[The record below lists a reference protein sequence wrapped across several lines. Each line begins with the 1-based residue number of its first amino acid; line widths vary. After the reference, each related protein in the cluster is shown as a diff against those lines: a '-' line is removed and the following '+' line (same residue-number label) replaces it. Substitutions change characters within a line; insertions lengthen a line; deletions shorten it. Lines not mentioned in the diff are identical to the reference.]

1 MKPDEIS
8 IGFLLFAIVN
18 NALNLGFFCSSI
30 SWGGL
35 EMNVARFAHSFAQ
48 QGWKVSVFA
57 VPDTPLFEKATSLG
71 LKPIPIRHHRKYFD
85 LKAVQNWKSL
95 IEKEQI
101 DVVWIRDTRDMQVAG
116 LAKQKAEGNVKLVYQ
131 QAMQL
136 GVDKK
141 DVFHTQRFQRI
152 DAWIAPLEFLAKQ
165 VQKRTKFPSD
175 RIHVIPLGT
184 KANRFQNL
192 PEKKEARKQLNL
204 PKHAV
209 IGGLVGR
216 FDPLKGQYFMVELV
230 AKMQHQYPDFHLML
244 VGEPTKHEGDE
255 HYKSILDLV
264 AKEKL
269 QDRVHILP
277 FMSDIEKAYA
287 AMDIAIMASAG
298 ETFGMVTIE
307 AMMSGLPV
315 IGTNTSGTPEILG
328 QGKFGMLYTPNQ
340 LNEAATGLE
349 QLLQSEEKRRSIGM
363 KAQKHALKYYSMKS
377 VMNQLENLVKKL

>member
-1 MKPDEIS
+1 
-8 IGFLLFAIVN
+8 
-18 NALNLGFFCSSI
+18 
-30 SWGGL
+30 
-35 EMNVARFAHSFAQ
+35 
-48 QGWKVSVFA
+48 
-57 VPDTPLFEKATSLG
+57 
-71 LKPIPIRHHRKYFD
+71 
-85 LKAVQNWKSL
+85 
-95 IEKEQI
+95 
-101 DVVWIRDTRDMQVAG
+101 
-116 LAKQKAEGNVKLVYQ
+116 
-131 QAMQL
+131 
-136 GVDKK
+136 
-141 DVFHTQRFQRI
+141 
-152 DAWIAPLEFLAKQ
+152 
-165 VQKRTKFPSD
+165 
-175 RIHVIPLGT
+175 
-184 KANRFQNL
+184 
-192 PEKKEARKQLNL
+192 
-204 PKHAV
+204 
-209 IGGLVGR
+209 
-216 FDPLKGQYFMVELV
+216 MVELV